1 MSKDKGPQIH
11 SKVSTNI
18 GALGREMRRQGV
30 VSEAKTSNV
39 VERPVI
45 DPQYSDVEEE
55 VIDTSVEVVDSEVQ
69 VEAQPEVINE
79 GDVVTPY
86 GEDDDFEEDSDV
98 EELESDEDSLEDF
111 DAEEVDVEEDYEEDF
126 AEGSALVERLRSFD
140 LDLMDVN
147 VTPRITFLTNLTDD
161 SVNARLLQNKTIN
174 KDYDGQEYKTSL
186 YQPLARPKKTTKGKT
201 AWNRGIL
208 RTPIESLIEV
218 TSEFSNDIRLYST
231 PEQIAGFLE
240 SRIESMVS
248 EINNS
253 IYSTFNTV
261 DDAGIQDVGEVLAD
275 GVILA
280 RDLIRVTPYV
290 TFATDDVS
298 GSIQM
303 YVNLV
308 TSLRIPCILDSDSDK
323 WEQLTGN
330 HIKTFRTLCNAFDI
344 ETDILFL
351 FNSESFADPAR
362 IQAFSTI
369 AESFGGEGT
378 EVFNFRNLDERE
390 VLGDQA
396 YLSDDIA
403 EHHLFGEN
411 GDIIL
416 ALPLVYKEEGQPEE

>member
-1 MSKDKGPQIH
+1 MSYDKSKPIH
-11 SKVSTNI
+11 SSVSTNV
-18 GALGREMRRQGV
+18 GALGREMRRQGI
-30 VSEAKTSNV
+30 VSEAKPSNI

-45 DPQYSDVEEE
+45 DPNYTDVEEE
-55 VIDTSVEVVDSEVQ
+55 IIDTSLETTVAEVADTFVPEMEDEDS
-69 VEAQPEVINE
+69 
-79 GDVVTPY
+79 VVSFS
-86 GEDDDFEEDSDV
+86 EDDDYEDDS
-98 EELESDEDSLEDF
+98 EELESDEDVADDF
-111 DAEEVDVEEDYEEDF
+111 YVEEVEAEEDYEEDF

-147 VTPRITFLTNLTDD
+147 VTPRITFVTNLTDD
-161 SVNARLLQNKTIN
+161 SVNARLMQNKTII

-186 YQPLARPKKTTKGKT
+186 YQPLARPKKSSKGKG

-231 PEQIAGFLE
+231 PDQIAGFLE
-240 SRIESMVS
+240 SRIESMVA
-248 EINNS
+248 EINSS

-261 DDAGIQDVGEVLAD
+261 NDAGIQDVGEQLSD

-290 TFATDDVS
+290 TFAVEETQAT
-298 GSIQM
+298 IQM

-323 WEQLTGN
+323 WEQLAGN
-330 HIKTFRTLCNAFDI
+330 HIKTFRALCNSFDI
-344 ETDILFL
+344 EADIMFL
-351 FNSESFADPAR
+351 FNSESFVDPTR
-362 IQAFSTI
+362 VQAFSTI
-369 AESFGGEGT
+369 IESFGGEGT
-378 EVFNFRNLDERE
+378 EVYNFRNLDERE

-396 YLSDDIA
+396 YLTDDLA
-403 EHHLFGEN
+403 EHHLFSEN

-416 ALPLVYKEEGQPEE
+416 ALPIVYKEGDQPEE